1 MSPPPI
7 YSTDDYKIDGM
18 QLIPKLV
25 KSLMH
30 RKVIKISSGGVH
42 NICIVEPQPSSLLED
57 VYKQFM
63 NGLYT
68 DVVFKGFYSICDPSR
83 ENSVMGTDK
92 DRTNGASQLSQHSNS
107 DEEMKDSS
115 EIKLGNS
122 DIRIGEQTNVSQPQ
136 DSKEGSDASKR
147 SRSISEVKKSQKKLD
162 NFWK

>member
-1 MSPPPI
+1 MNGDQYSFMSGADSDRSDENSIQADGLDIEIHKSNSGDQANAHMAGASPLMTPPPL

-57 VYKQFM
+57 VYKQYM

-68 DVVFKGFYSICDPSR
+68 DVIFKGFYQNYSP
-83 ENSVMGTDK
+83 V
-92 DRTNGASQLSQHSNS
+92 S
-107 DEEMKDSS
+107 DNA
-115 EIKLGNS
+115 G
-122 DIRIGEQTNVSQPQ
+122 
-136 DSKEGSDASKR
+136 
-147 SRSISEVKKSQKKLD
+147 
-162 NFWK
+162 